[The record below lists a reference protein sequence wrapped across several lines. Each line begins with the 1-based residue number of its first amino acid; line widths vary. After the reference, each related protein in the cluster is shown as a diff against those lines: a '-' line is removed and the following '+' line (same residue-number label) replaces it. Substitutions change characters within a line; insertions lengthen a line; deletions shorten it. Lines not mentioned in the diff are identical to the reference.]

1 MKEPIEDLRAY
12 FATHGEEDNYRAA
25 RREALRRW
33 NEREQF
39 CSRCGA
45 ELPPID
51 IPDDP
56 TATPAERRC
65 PVCGTV
71 HFPRIE
77 PCVIIRIEKEG
88 KILLAKH
95 IQRNSNIYACIAGFI
110 EAGESAEHA
119 VRREIRE
126 ETGLEVT
133 DIRYFGS
140 QSWPFPDQL
149 MLAFTAQYAGGEI
162 RLQVDE
168 LAEVGWFAPDALP
181 AHPRPGSI
189 SWRLIH
195 EA

>member
-12 FATHGEEDNYRAA
+12 FATHGEEDNYREA

-33 NEREQF
+33 NERERY

-45 ELPPID
+45 QLPPIA
-51 IPDDP
+51 IPDDA
-56 TATPAERRC
+56 TVTPAERKC
-65 PVCGTV
+65 PACGTV

-95 IQRNSNIYACIAGFI
+95 IQRNTNIYACIAGFI

-119 VRREIRE
+119 VIREIRE
-126 ETGLEVT
+126 ETGLEVR

-149 MLAFTAQYAGGEI
+149 MLAYTAQYAGGEI
-162 RLQVDE
+162 RLQKDE
-168 LAEVGWFAPDALP
+168 LSEVGWFSTEDLP
-181 AHPRPGSI
+181 PHPRPGSI

>member
-12 FATHGEEDNYRAA
+12 FATHDEEDNYRVA
-25 RREALRRW
+25 RQEALRQW
-33 NEREQF
+33 NERERF
-39 CSRCGA
+39 CSRCGSA
-45 ELPPID
+45 LPPVD
-51 IPDDP
+51 TTGDK
-56 TATPAERRC
+56 AERCC
-65 PVCGTV
+65 PGCGTI

-95 IQRNSNIYACIAGFI
+95 VQRNTQIFACIAGFI

-126 ETGLEVT
+126 ETGLEVS

-162 RLQVDE
+162 RLQEDE
-168 LAEVGWFAPDALP
+168 LAEAGWFGPDELP

-195 EA
+195 EG

>member
-12 FATHGEEDNYRAA
+12 FATHDEEDNYRVA
-25 RREALRRW
+25 RREALRQW
-33 NEREQF
+33 NERERF
-39 CSRCGA
+39 CSRCGS
-45 ELPPID
+45 ELPPVAIESD
-51 IPDDP
+51 K
-56 TATPAERRC
+56 AERPC
-65 PVCGTV
+65 PACGMI

-88 KILLAKH
+88 QILLAKH
-95 IQRNSNIYACIAGFI
+95 VQRNTQIFACIAGFI

-126 ETGLEVT
+126 ETGIEVS

-149 MLAFTAQYAGGEI
+149 MLAFTAQYASGEI
-162 RLQVDE
+162 RLQEDE
-168 LAEVGWFAPDALP
+168 LAEVGWFSPDNLP